1 MVLKRKLAMTND
13 IKQFETFS
21 TKELATKDKY
31 YLLLEGDLNE
41 NLYREVSD
49 FRLMVSKRWVYEYT
63 EFDDEKEH
71 GPLLVEIDADNK
83 LLEHFISHWSQ
94 QHMGVIISTQAS
106 LEELM
111 EHLLD
116 LRYVTIPNVDPLQK
130 VLFRWYEPRQLF
142 GVLSGFDEKQTAYF
156 MHVITSIS
164 WCEWAYDQGIWYQ
177 IIKPEIDGEDQESIN
192 KFVAPLAIEQNTLDV
207 MDTHDANY
215 YAREVTREIIDK
227 HPSILKKG
235 SEDELRD
242 SVLNQMRLAIRQ
254 GIERRNDI
262 KALIYDNINL
272 EVEKT

>member
-1 MVLKRKLAMTND
+1 MANN
-13 IKQFETFS
+13 IKQFEAFS
-21 TKELATKDKY
+21 TKELVTKDKY

-41 NLYREVSD
+41 NLYDEVSD
-49 FRLMVSKRWVYEYT
+49 FGFMVSKCWVYEYT

-83 LLEHFISHWSQ
+83 LLEHFINHWSQ
-94 QHMGVIISTQAS
+94 QHMGVIISTKVS
-106 LEELM
+106 LEELI

-142 GVLSGFDEKQTAYF
+142 GVLSGFDKKQTAYF
-156 MHVITSIS
+156 MHIITSIS

-177 IIKPEIDGEDQESIN
+177 IIKPEVGNEDQESVN

-207 MDTHDANY
+207 MGIHDANY
-215 YAREVTREIIDK
+215 YAREVTREIIDE

-235 SEDELRD
+235 SEEKLQD
-242 SVLNQMRLAIRQ
+242 SVLNQTRLAISK
-254 GIERRNDI
+254 GIDRRNDI
-262 KALIYDNINL
+262 KAFICDNINL